1 MPRTPA
7 ANRRRG
13 PAVARRRT
21 RRRWWLLVAASIGLV
36 AVGMLAWRVTA
47 RSERTTAEAS
57 VGCSSME
64 QLSYHVHAHLAL
76 YVDGVPRAVPG
87 GIGLRRDCISWLHTH
102 DATGILHIEAPAPHP
117 YTLGQFF
124 SVWGQP
130 LDATHLLDQAA
141 EDQHQLRA
149 YVNGQ
154 LYQGAPETIPLAAH
168 VDIVLEYGPPFVPPP
183 PFSFPP
189 GS

>member
-1 MPRTPA
+1 M
-7 ANRRRG
+7 
-13 PAVARRRT
+13 VS
-21 RRRWWLLVAASIGLV
+21 L
-36 AVGMLAWRVTA
+36 LAWRLTGQSSGTRA
-47 RSERTTAEAS
+47 QTAEGA

-76 YVDGVPRAVPG
+76 FVNGVARPVPA

-102 DATGILHIEAPAPHP
+102 DPTGILHIEAPAPHT

-130 LDATHLLDQAA
+130 LDATHLLDQVTD
-141 EDQHQLRA
+141 DQHQLRA
-149 YVNGQ
+149 YVDGQ
-154 LYQGAPETIPLAAH
+154 LYQGDPQTIPLTAH
-168 VDIVLEYGPPFVPPP
+168 RDIVLEYGPPFPPPP